1 MKNIIDRIAE
11 GGAKIARYLPKA
23 VSTRLA
29 VAALT
34 ALAAGGAWA
43 DATANNPVTGVS
55 ESYTYKYVGS
65 ESDSTWEAV
74 ANWRNADD
82 TAYSAASGLAPN
94 LSDSGVW
101 TSLLFDG
108 SSLAS
113 GALKSVSATTIEGY
127 TLNLGIFNGAQVTI
141 GTLSKWQ
148 DGCKVRVDDNS
159 SSLTI
164 SALGS
169 KAYGGA
175 VDYYVAGANGVT
187 YSCAFNKGGN
197 THNYYLTGAGSVSYQ
212 AISAGTHVIKQADV
226 ALDGGTKARK
236 SKTLVSFTS
245 SSISFSADATIYVKD
260 SGGTTKRTIT
270 ATQITSSTPTISTDY
285 PVGTCELVQESDGIK
300 LYYIDG
306 DYDTDFVAYIG
317 DDPTANKYHTIV
329 EAAAAI
335 AEDNTLVKLTLLSST
350 EESFVVPSVGFVF
363 DTNGKT
369 VTGTISGA
377 SGVGLTEAAGVYT
390 GIANTAA
397 TWTGTAGDGLWENAQ
412 NWSTKSVPASTT
424 TVTFEN
430 DATVEMGATETI
442 YGLVV
447 TSGKTF
453 TLYRTGNSAGNNNN
467 LWGTLKIGAGQVTG
481 GGTVKLICTGISKM
495 IGDFNIDAN
504 IEFQN
509 NGSYDSFLQETVSGS
524 FILNGTVTGTGY
536 LQVKTST
543 TFNGNVTIP
552 EGSIIKVNSY
562 AYNLGAG
569 ASLSG
574 AGTLVFDGAAVQ
586 SSFKTALQD
595 ATKWTGTCE
604 LRGGMINNLD
614 FAEYGNENSYV
625 GVNGVGGYLKNSASV
640 NRVADGIK
648 GLKLTGNGL
657 TMGTWSISHTYVIA
671 ADISG
676 SGPINL
682 NTQSN
687 AGNPLNDVTKIDKFV
702 FTGDMSG
709 FTGAVKFKQ
718 SSYRPCYIFA
728 SESDIDS
735 LPTPTDYGQMF
746 VLAGKTVNVG
756 AEWNAPGGFFIDGT
770 ANLASAS
777 GYLTGSVSGSGV
789 VKANYTHSSGARRI
803 PNFATN
809 SKNTFEFVGMT
820 AGWISN
826 ADGNGMPNINAA
838 VKLSGNVKV
847 TDGHGANDTSSN
859 ITTFKSLS
867 GSGNLEFAFAAQKTY
882 ANYTITTLNAATK
895 TTNPYTGQI
904 KINNKA
910 RLVIGAVD
918 VDEVP
923 YDGTRLVSLST
934 DNRTRYVNAEGT
946 PITENGLIAVTVGG
960 VANNAKLF
968 AGSDGLYVAVAKFGN
983 NYYAT
988 LKAAADAAMAAG
1000 GDTIAFTRIDSGAA
1014 TSLLG
1019 WAYDADAGTFTRS
1032 GYVRNTTTG
1041 VEYTTLDEAIS
1052 QSSSGDTI
1060 QLLYDNSEIAV
1071 DTSGKD
1077 FVFDENGY
1085 AFIGTWTGSGRIV
1098 LQTAPTT
1105 TTWAATSFVSSA
1117 ENDDPTWT
1125 GTVAL
1130 DWENIVNA
1138 GELPTVLNK
1147 YGIAA
1152 SFVEIGPNGTAIGYF
1167 SSTPTP
1173 KIRVSGSLTIH
1184 NGSSGTKREISY
1196 VTGSG
1201 TIKVNSFI
1209 SGTAETTNYKITTLD
1224 KWTGRFENYSSKM
1237 EITNIGAGTG
1247 VIYTEVAFSANPT
1260 SISSDWQGRV
1270 VFNYQNILSAGN
1282 FSEFGNKYG
1291 VVGSILE
1298 IGSNGTGTVH
1308 LGGNLNPDLIV
1319 NGNFTFNN
1327 GSSGSQRTI
1336 NKVSGSGALAFT
1348 SFISGTAETT
1358 NYKVSNL
1365 ADWDGRLT
1373 VASTKI
1379 TISNIKSGTGSVQFD
1394 VTPQTTPA
1402 FESDWQGTFVM
1413 NWSPSYDATPKNT
1426 AWVLDNYG
1434 VSGSTV
1440 VVGQAIEHGYLKDK
1454 SSSGTAPTIA
1464 PAVYLK
1470 ANMTLDNGYYNATTV
1485 FTELG
1490 ADTGVVLTTRSSGDG
1505 TPYQIKLLRNFNGSI
1520 NLLYGSK
1527 LTIDVIERDALPP
1540 VNELVVAIDAQ
1551 TDSTTPAIMY
1561 VSNTKIRVDGDET
1574 TMPLAYATMNSVS
1587 GLYKAVASYNTS
1599 YYATMTEAID
1609 AAVADSHTYEDVTI
1623 LDATATCPD
1632 EYYIDNGTLKKK
1644 PAAVCTAGTLTYY
1657 TTIELAMQKANEAAY
1672 MAAMGLGTG
1681 YDYVIFFE
1689 NAAVTQ
1695 ILDGMKIKQVAGVT
1709 VTVATSSAE
1718 FTSTPGAADA
1728 EGIVTYALAN
1738 APTAYTWTDAYFA
1751 PDPQTSEPTEDHR
1764 WSSAGNWSFG
1774 SGTKATRCPQSGDTV
1789 SFSSASIVTL
1799 DANAACASITIA
1811 GCAVSISADSAKT
1824 LTAGTISLTAAESS
1838 ISVTDVTLS
1847 PVPTTTVANAYVKTT
1862 TAGSTTTYAVA
1873 ANPNPTVTIT
1883 ADEPVFQ
1890 DYTNATIVATV
1901 TADGTFDAEHA
1912 TYTATVGNQSYDG
1925 KYENGRVTFEIPGLA
1940 GASANVTITATPQD
1954 SDAAVATTD
1963 TSFVFGTATD
1973 WFAETATTFETTGD
1987 WENADTSA
1995 NKIVLSGDANATFTP
2010 TKKMTGNT
2018 ADVVW
2023 VVSFDAPNDDDLSEE
2038 LVGAQ
2043 TAFRLATGGFQLWVT
2058 NGSSGAW
2065 VNVAATGITPATGV
2079 AYTITNHFDYSA
2091 HTLTASVNGVPLAAK
2106 TDGATTF
2113 ALPSGTTK
2121 VNSFEFAGSGAL
2133 TGIAGNFINTM
2144 LYVDGDGMTYAT
2156 LAEVPSGKPVTAL
2169 DSSVILTVEPGLK
2182 LTVPAGMPATN
2193 IKPTYKGASISG
2205 YVNVSIEDGK
2215 VTLSA
2220 TEAAKPSA
2228 TAMTADRIAVG
2239 NVKPG
2244 LYYWVEASTKQN
2256 FTENKTVGTPV
2267 QATSEA
2273 AVTVEPKN
2281 PTGKVIF
2288 YRVAVDAE
2296 KPATATP

>member
-1 MKNIIDRIAE
+1 MKAIIQR
-11 GGAKIARYLPKA
+11 L
-23 VSTRLA
+23 TRHIYIA
-29 VAALT
+29 VAALA
-34 ALAAGGAWA
+34 ALAVGVAWA

-74 ANWRNADD
+74 ANWRNADG
-82 TAYSAASGLAPN
+82 TAYSATSGLAPN
-94 LSDSGVW
+94 LSDSDVW

-108 SSLAS
+108 SSFALGAS
-113 GALKSVSATTIEGY
+113 KSVSATTIEGY

-148 DGCKVRVDDNS
+148 GGCKVRVDDNS

-169 KAYGGA
+169 KSYKDA

-187 YSCAFNKGGN
+187 YSCAFNKGDN

-329 EAAAAI
+329 EAAVAI

-377 SGVGLTEAAGVYT
+377 SGVGLSEAAGVYT

-424 TVTFEN
+424 TVTFED
-430 DATVEMGATETI
+430 DATVAMGASETI

-447 TSGKTF
+447 NQGKTL
-453 TLYRTGNSAGNNNN
+453 TLYRTGNSAGNQDN
-467 LWGTLKIGAGQVTG
+467 LWGTLKIGVGCVTG
-481 GGTVKLICTGISKM
+481 QGTVKLICAGISKTV
-495 IGDFNIDAN
+495 GSFTIDAN

-509 NGSYDSFLQETVSGS
+509 NGSYDSFLEETISGS
-524 FILNGTVTGTGY
+524 FTVNGTVTGSGY

-552 EGSIIKVNSY
+552 EGSTIKVNSWT
-562 AYNLGAG
+562 YNLGG
-569 ASLSG
+569 SASLSG
-574 AGTLVFDGAAVQ
+574 AGTLVFDGAKVQ
-586 SSFKTALQD
+586 DSFKSALQD
-595 ATKWTGTCE
+595 STKWTGTCE
-604 LRGGMINNLD
+604 LRGGTIDGLD
-614 FAEYGNENSYV
+614 LSEYGNENAYV
-625 GVNGVGGYLKNSASV
+625 CVNGLGGYFKRTAAV

-648 GLKLTGNGL
+648 GLKVTGDGL
-657 TMGTWSISHTYVIA
+657 SLGNWSTEHTYIIA

-676 SGPINL
+676 SGPINI

-687 AGNPLNDVTKIDKFV
+687 AGDPLNDATKIDKFA
-702 FTGDMSG
+702 FTGDMSA
-709 FTGAVKFKQ
+709 FTGKVQFKA
-718 SSYRPCYIFA
+718 SSYRPCYIFC
-728 SESDIDS
+728 SESDINS
-735 LPTPTDYGQMF
+735 LPTPTDYGQIF
-746 VLAGKTVNVG
+746 VMAGKTVY
-756 AEWNAPGGFFIDGT
+756 ARSQWKAPSGLYVSGEVDTTDVAISGTIYGDGVLRFSVPDPSNFPTLASTWTGT
-770 ANLASAS
+770 AILPSRQGSMTVNLGKFGVS
-777 GYLTGSVSGSGV
+777 GSKIKVMGFQGSGTGNSVKLGTDAVTATVELAGTVRLQHGADNTTYSIAALTGSGDFNATLTGTPTSTGNMRCTYSFTKLVDYTGTLSTVTAQNTESKQWWTKLTIGTVDVSSLDL
-789 VKANYTHSSGARRI
+789 T
-803 PNFATN
+803 
-809 SKNTFEFVGMT
+809 
-820 AGWISN
+820 SN
-826 ADGNGMPNINAA
+826 NPI
-838 VKLSGNVKV
+838 VKLGG
-847 TDGHGANDTSSN
+847 THN
-859 ITTFKSLS
+859 ITAIPAL
-867 GSGNLEFAFAAQKTY
+867 
-882 ANYTITTLNAATK
+882 
-895 TTNPYTGQI
+895 
-904 KINNKA
+904 
-910 RLVIGAVD
+910 
-918 VDEVP
+918 
-923 YDGTRLVSLST
+923 
-934 DNRTRYVNAEGT
+934 
-946 PITENGLIAVTVGG
+946 TVGG
-960 VANNAKLF
+960 VDEGHSLYQA
-968 AGSDGLYVAVAKFGN
+968 SDGNLYVKVASVTVN
-983 NYYAT
+983 DVTTYYPT
-988 LKAAADAAMAAG
+988 IQAAADAAMAAG
-1000 GDTIAFTRIDSGAA
+1000 GETISFTRIDAGAA
-1014 TSLLG
+1014 TSLPG
-1019 WAYDADAGTFTRS
+1019 WAYDADTGTFTRS
-1032 GYVRNTTTG
+1032 GYARNTTTG
-1041 VEYTTLDEAIS
+1041 IEYTTLGAAIS
-1052 QSSSGDTI
+1052 ASSSGDTI
-1060 QLLYDNSEIAV
+1060 QLLYDNSETAV

-1077 FVFDENGY
+1077 FIFDENGY
-1085 AFIGTWTGSGRIV
+1085 AFSGTWTGSGRIV

-1270 VFNYQNILSAGN
+1270 VFNYKNILSAGN

-1291 VVGSILE
+1291 VGGSILE

-1327 GSSGSQRTI
+1327 GSSSSQRTI
-1336 NKVSGSGALAFT
+1336 NKVSGAGTLAFT

-1413 NWSPSYDATPKNT
+1413 NWSPAYDATPKNT

-1464 PAVYLK
+1464 PAVHLK

-1520 NLLYGSK
+1520 KLLYGSK
-1527 LTIDVIERDALPP
+1527 LTIDVIERDALPSA
-1540 VNELVVAIDAQ
+1540 NELVVAIDAQ
-1551 TDSTTPAIMY
+1551 TGSTTPAIMY

-1609 AAVADSHTYEDVTI
+1609 AAVADGHTFADVTI
-1623 LDATATCPD
+1623 LDPNATCPD
-1632 EYYIDNGTLKKK
+1632 GYYIDTDNSNALTKYQAAIIQNNVGVISTNYFKTAQLAVDAIEANVQAYQNYTHFEVYSGT
-1644 PAAVCTAGTLTYY
+1644 
-1657 TTIELAMQKANEAAY
+1657 EAAMSINLSATVWSSLY
-1672 MAAMGLGTG
+1672 KT
-1681 YDYVIFFE
+1681 VK
-1689 NAAVTQ
+1689 VKC
-1695 ILDGMKIKQVAGVT
+1695 LDGATVVVTTASDEYTLSAGEVD
-1709 VTVATSSAE
+1709 E
-1718 FTSTPGAADA
+1718 D
-1728 EGIVTYALAN
+1728 GIVTYAKTAKAATYVWVATSQSDWYRPAN
-1738 APTAYTWTDAYFA
+1738 WKVGSAEGATAARYPSTTDTVILGNGANVSGVDTELSVA
-1751 PDPQTSEPTEDHR
+1751 ALQVSGAVTIVGGGSLTSA
-1764 WSSAGNWSFG
+1764 SAITLG
-1774 SGTKATRCPQSGDTV
+1774 SGD
-1789 SFSSASIVTL
+1789 
-1799 DANAACASITIA
+1799 SITIT
-1811 GCAVSISADSAKT
+1811 G
-1824 LTAGTISLTAAESS
+1824 
-1838 ISVTDVTLS
+1838 TLS
-1847 PVPTTTVANAYVKTT
+1847 PVPTTTVAKSYVKFNEET
-1862 TAGSTTTYAVA
+1862 ST
-1873 ANPNPTVTIT
+1873 
-1883 ADEPVFQ
+1883 
-1890 DYTNATIVATV
+1890 
-1901 TADGTFDAEHA
+1901 
-1912 TYTATVGNQSYDG
+1912 
-1925 KYENGRVTFEIPGLA
+1925 
-1940 GASANVTITATPQD
+1940 
-1954 SDAAVATTD
+1954 
-1963 TSFVFGTATD
+1963 
-1973 WFAETATTFETTGD
+1973 
-1987 WENADTSA
+1987 
-1995 NKIVLSGDANATFTP
+1995 
-2010 TKKMTGNT
+2010 
-2018 ADVVW
+2018 
-2023 VVSFDAPNDDDLSEE
+2023 
-2038 LVGAQ
+2038 
-2043 TAFRLATGGFQLWVT
+2043 
-2058 NGSSGAW
+2058 
-2065 VNVAATGITPATGV
+2065 
-2079 AYTITNHFDYSA
+2079 YS
-2091 HTLTASVNGVPLAAK
+2091 
-2106 TDGATTF
+2106 
-2113 ALPSGTTK
+2113 
-2121 VNSFEFAGSGAL
+2121 
-2133 TGIAGNFINTM
+2133 
-2144 LYVDGDGMTYAT
+2144 
-2156 LAEVPSGKPVTAL
+2156 
-2169 DSSVILTVEPGLK
+2169 VEK
-2182 LTVPAGMPATN
+2182 
-2193 IKPTYKGASISG
+2193 YKG
-2205 YVNVSIEDGK
+2205 V
-2215 VTLSA
+2215 
-2220 TEAAKPSA
+2220 
-2228 TAMTADRIAVG
+2228 RIIA
-2239 NVKPG
+2239 
-2244 LYYWVEASTKQN
+2244 
-2256 FTENKTVGTPV
+2256 
-2267 QATSEA
+2267 
-2273 AVTVEPKN
+2273 
-2281 PTGKVIF
+2281 
-2288 YRVAVDAE
+2288 R
-2296 KPATATP
+2296 